1 MIQAPAWAKDAIPT
15 PRGWVRKPG
24 GELLKSQKIS
34 DAEIAEYMGESTPAP
49 APAPTPKPAPPAE
62 PAPLNE
68 APPSK
73 DLMSYTRRELEAM
86 AEQYGLELQG
96 NYTKTQLSEALEAHL
111 LSE

>member
-34 DAEIAEYMGESTPAP
+34 DAEIAEYVGVSAPAP
-49 APAPTPKPAPPAE
+49 APAPPPRPAPQ